1 MIRRSI
7 RLVWTGAVLAFLVYV
22 LFFVRLGERSPF
34 QHVMRI
40 INTDEARELGREVGA
55 ATERLASKIGNQI
68 DDANAPPEVDAGV
81 SQVPEAVSGQLHGI
95 VGHSY
100 EREQRIETAR
110 QEETR

>member
-7 RLVWTGAVLAFLVYV
+7 RLIWTGAVLAFLVYV

-55 ATERLASKIGNQI
+55 ATGRLASKIGNQI
-68 DDANAPPEVDAGV
+68 HETNKPPEVDAGA
-81 SQVPEAVSGQLHGI
+81 SQVPEVVSDQLQGI

-110 QEETR
+110 REETE